1 MLIPSSPP
9 SAVVLIVNGFIST
22 PASPASFVSPF
33 AVAEVVVVVA
43 VVGVVNVVATEVGD
57 ASFGSDVGADDEKQ
71 LDSKSYADR
80 QKKYDRQNQADHHHQ
95 RGLHLLVRL
104 IWTNWEFSKK
114 LRRFSVR

>member
-22 PASPASFVSPF
+22 TASPASFVSPF

-57 ASFGSDVGADDEKQ
+57 ASFGSDVGADDGWKTVRFKILQ
-71 LDSKSYADR
+71 SKNSR
-80 QKKYDRQNQADHHHQ
+80 I
-95 RGLHLLVRL
+95 L
-104 IWTNWEFSKK
+104 
-114 LRRFSVR
+114 